1 MQAKRRR
8 SLVELTGVSKTF
20 RVAAREVEAVR
31 NVNLNV
37 AEKEIMG
44 IIGYS
49 GAGKSTLVR
58 CINLLEKPDSGK
70 VVVNGR
76 ELTALNEKEL
86 RNERRMMGMIFQH
99 FNLMRSRTVFEN
111 IAYPLRGA
119 MPKEQIAG
127 RITELM
133 DLVDIS
139 DKRDAYPS
147 QLSGGQKQRVAIARA
162 LANHPKVLLCD
173 EATSA
178 LDPQTTKSILKLL
191 RSLNETLGLT
201 IVIITHE
208 MGVIKEICDKVAV
221 MEQGR
226 IVEEGDVFTVFSSP
240 KQNITKEFI
249 STTSNLSRINDLLDE
264 GSSIIKLKDD
274 EFLVKFMYV
283 ERNVS
288 EPLLSRTSRLFGVEF
303 NILFADVEI
312 IRDAPLGGIIAV
324 ISGGRGKAE
333 EAIAYLKE
341 KNVYIEV
348 IANA

>member
-1 MQAKRRR
+1 M
-8 SLVELTGVSKTF
+8 VELTSVSKTF
-20 RVAAREVEAVR
+20 KGAARVVEAVR
-31 NVNLNV
+31 DVSLSV

-58 CINLLEKPDSGK
+58 CINLLEKPDAGR
-70 VVVNGR
+70 VVVNGH
-76 ELTALNEKEL
+76 ELTGMGEPEL
-86 RNERRMMGMIFQH
+86 RHERRMMGMIFQH
-99 FNLMRSRTVFEN
+99 FNLMKSRTVFEN
-111 IAYPLRGA
+111 IAYPLKGT
-119 MPKEQIAG
+119 MPREQIAG
-127 RITELM
+127 RIAELLE
-133 DLVDIS
+133 LVDMS

-191 RSLNETLGLT
+191 RSLNETLRLT

-208 MGVIKEICDKVAV
+208 MGVIKEICDRVAV

-226 IVEEGDVFTVFSSP
+226 IVEEGDVFSVFSAP
-240 KQNITKEFI
+240 TQNITKEFI
-249 STTSNLSRINDLLDE
+249 STTSNLSRIHDLMEEDPDM
-264 GSSIIKLKDD
+264 IKLKDG
-274 EFLVKFMYV
+274 EILVKLMYV

-288 EPLLSRTSRLFGVEF
+288 EPLLSRTSQLFGVEF
-303 NILFADVEI
+303 NILFADIEI
-312 IRDAPLGGIIAV
+312 IRYAPLGGIIAIV
-324 ISGGRGKAE
+324 SGGRDKAE
-333 EAIAYLKE
+333 EAVSYLKE
-341 KNVYIEV
+341 KNVHIEV